1 LPTSS
6 DLLSNLSQR
15 LRAVLFDMDGT
26 LLDTAPDMVGA
37 LNALRGERNL
47 APLPYEVVR
56 SAVSHGAARVVRTG
70 FESVGEPEFTQ
81 LQQRFLQIYRGALS
95 AHTRLFPGM
104 LEVLDELDARG
115 LKYGIVT
122 NKAAW
127 LTEPLLE
134 QLQLRNRFA
143 CVVSGDTLAQ
153 RKPHPLPLLHAA
165 ALAGVAPEACVYV
178 GDAQRDVEAAHAAGM
193 PALVANYGYLR
204 ADEDSRAWGGDIY
217 LQQPLDLLD
226 WLRGIEAS

>member
-1 LPTSS
+1 MR
-6 DLLSNLSQR
+6 QR

-26 LLDTAPDMVGA
+26 LLDTAPDMVNA
-37 LNALRGERNL
+37 LNALRREHEL
-47 APLPYEVVR
+47 APLPYELVR

-70 FESVGEPEFTQ
+70 FESVVEPQFTQ

-95 AHTRLFPGM
+95 EHTRLFPGM
-104 LEVLDELDARG
+104 EAVLDELDSRG

-134 QLQLRNRFA
+134 QLQLRSRFV
-143 CVVSGDTLAQ
+143 CVVSGDTTAE

-165 ALAGVAPEACVYV
+165 ALAGVAPQTCIYV

-204 ADEDSRAWGGDIY
+204 PDEDSGAWGGDAY
-217 LQQPLDLLD
+217 LQRPLDLLD
-226 WLRGIEAS
+226 WLRALERP